1 VLTVTVFGIVGLT
14 AVPVLAAIWTDAE
27 LTGPTTGRVGETLTY
42 TVRVLQCEGE
52 HLGESRYEC
61 ILGRGYFV
69 TISFRDNNGQ
79 IPIAYAYARGE
90 R

>member
-1 VLTVTVFGIVGLT
+1 MNTHAKRAFSALATVAVLTVTVFGIVGLT

-52 HLGESRYEC
+52 HLGKAHTSASSVVATSLR
-61 ILGRGYFV
+61 
-69 TISFRDNNGQ
+69 
-79 IPIAYAYARGE
+79 
-90 R
+90 